1 MSWKRDGRHL
11 NSGRRLIIPTP
22 SSSDTGLYVCEASLS
37 NSTLRPAEAKA
48 YLTVIGKGKTHTHT
62 HSFSSSLLHTL
73 LNVSE

>member
-37 NSTLRPAEAKA
+37 NSTVRPAEAKA
-48 YLTVIGKGKTHTHT
+48 YLTVIGKGKTHTA
-62 HSFSSSLLHTL
+62 SLPLLNTL